1 MHADLWLLR
10 LYVAGRGALSR
21 TAQANLERICREH
34 IKERYR
40 IEVIDL
46 LEHPAAAREHGIVA
60 VPMVVREAPLP
71 IRKAVGDLSAAQRSL
86 FGLPI

>member
-1 MHADLWLLR
+1 MHADPWLLR
-10 LYVAGRGALSR
+10 LYVAGRGTLSR
-21 TAQANLERICREH
+21 TALANLERICREH

-40 IEVIDL
+40 IEVVDV

-71 IRKAVGDLSAAQRSL
+71 IRKAVGDLSAAQRTL

>member
-1 MHADLWLLR
+1 MHAEPWQLR

-21 TAQANLERICREH
+21 TALANLERICRQH

-40 IEVIDL
+40 IEVIDV
-46 LEHPAAAREHGIVA
+46 LEHPALAREHGLVA
-60 VPMVVREAPLP
+60 VPMVVRETPLP

-86 FGLPI
+86 FGLPV